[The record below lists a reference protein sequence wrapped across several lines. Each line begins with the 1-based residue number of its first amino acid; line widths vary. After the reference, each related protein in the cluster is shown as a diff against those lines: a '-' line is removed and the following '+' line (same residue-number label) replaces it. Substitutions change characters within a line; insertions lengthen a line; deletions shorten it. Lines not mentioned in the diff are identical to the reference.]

1 MKIDL
6 HTHTK
11 KCKIGDAATREI
23 TPENFCE
30 ILADTDVGIIAI
42 TNHNVFDIQQFQEI
56 EQESSGD
63 IQVWPGIELD
73 VFENGSR
80 GHLIVIVSPAKA
92 KEFFSAVTAIR
103 ADATP
108 DDFSTTIEAVLE
120 HFEGMEPLYVAHYK
134 QKKPDISDEA
144 LSTLTDRTAHICRV
158 IKEVTNSISAGI
170 YISHGQSSIYGSDVQ
185 DWGSYKEQS
194 LNLSLIHI

>member
-1 MKIDL
+1 MRIDL

-11 KCKIGDAATREI
+11 KCKAGDPETREI
-23 TPENFCE
+23 APAKFCE

-80 GHLIVIVSPAKA
+80 GHLID
-92 KEFFSAVTAIR
+92 THHGL
-103 ADATP
+103 
-108 DDFSTTIEAVLE
+108 LE
-120 HFEGMEPLYVAHYK
+120 
-134 QKKPDISDEA
+134 
-144 LSTLTDRTAHICRV
+144 
-158 IKEVTNSISAGI
+158 
-170 YISHGQSSIYGSDVQ
+170 
-185 DWGSYKEQS
+185 
-194 LNLSLIHI
+194 